1 MKRLVLVSVIAASMV
16 TTASCARVKNAS
28 ENVFGARQTYE
39 GVRFRAKLDSDREDR
54 AKFVVTVN
62 DAGQSLSGAREAA
75 RHGVPVCRGPLDNVL
90 GRFLIATEDLPDAA
104 LCASCA
110 DEASHQAGHSRPL

>member
-28 ENVFGARQTYE
+28 ENVFGAHQTYE

-54 AKFVVTVN
+54 ANFVVTVN

-75 RHGVPVCRGPLDNVL
+75 RHQAVEYCIKQYGLSEIDWEVSPDV
-90 GRFLIATEDLPDAA
+90 EDDAA
-104 LCASCA
+104 LPIVNGDLIMPGECK
-110 DEASHQAGHSRPL
+110 GW